1 MGNTEQSRVGITQV
15 RFDGELAVNPH
26 NISNPAGPGVGFTGY
41 PLMQNRHQKPV
52 DWVDEAWDLPGM
64 VSGKKCK
71 YRIHLLSLIIGVLST
86 LYLQCNISELDCRF
100 EDPTCNP
107 MAVVLLDSSNGV
119 STPTGTGTTSIHLFA
134 SNALHPGN
142 WGNRSTSSF
151 ACSSERTTYYTSL
164 ACSNDL
170 ALLSYPG
177 DPMSG
182 ATGTHG
188 VPAGVPILSET
199 DAVIDT
205 SMAALFDGSIAQSLN
220 AAGVTTIGTR
230 YWTGTLQD
238 GSVAT
243 DHCNGWTD
251 GTPGFSGTAGLR
263 TSTNNTWTNSEIVT
277 CDNTRHYICLCW

>member
-1 MGNTEQSRVGITQV
+1 M
-15 RFDGELAVNPH
+15 
-26 NISNPAGPGVGFTGY
+26 
-41 PLMQNRHQKPV
+41 
-52 DWVDEAWDLPGM
+52 
-64 VSGKKCK
+64 
-71 YRIHLLSLIIGVLST
+71 IIGILCAPF
-86 LYLQCNISELDCRF
+86 LCCNIGELDCRND
-100 EDPTCNP
+100 DPACNP
-107 MAVVLLDSSNGV
+107 LGALLLAESGANV
-119 STPTGTGTTSIHLFA
+119 NQTTSIHLFA

-142 WGNRSTSSF
+142 WGDRSTSSF
-151 ACSSERTTYYTSL
+151 GCSSERSTYYSFLSCT
-164 ACSNDL
+164 NDL

-182 ATGTHG
+182 ATGTYG

-251 GTPGFSGTAGLR
+251 GTAGFSGTAGLR
-263 TSTNNTWTNSEIVT
+263 TSTNNTWTNSEVVT